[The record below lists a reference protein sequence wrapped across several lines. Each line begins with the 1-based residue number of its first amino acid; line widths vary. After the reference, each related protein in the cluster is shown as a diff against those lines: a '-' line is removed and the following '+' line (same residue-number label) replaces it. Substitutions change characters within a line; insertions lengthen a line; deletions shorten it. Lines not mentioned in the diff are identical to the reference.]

1 MTVNLRSNQS
11 QNPLPLQASQLELGR
26 PLLVVMVI
34 GEAITDTVTAG
45 GRGGWQAE
53 AVVVVL
59 VVI

>member
-1 MTVNLRSNQS
+1 MTVNLRSNKS

-45 GRGGWQAE
+45 GRGG
-53 AVVVVL
+53 
-59 VVI
+59 